1 MKINKGTFRYPALW
15 AMFGTVLVVV
25 IGVVLWVLSLF
36 NKSGST
42 TSTTSASGASSFVT
56 LGVLAVIAI
65 IAYRYLKGSWP
76 DKKFSIGFFGLLL
89 FNWIWWGISPETY
102 DNWRQSNVFW
112 PIIIALFFTGVI
124 AASTEKVAIIAR
136 KVLVAEVLFCIMF
149 GMFSYGSKNLCILG
163 FGGTCVKQV
172 SQPNVQSPVTSSAV
186 FAGNARDNWNGP
198 DKVFVM
204 DYWKDDSTMSDIA
217 AAESRF
223 NQYADS
229 TNRTCDGVLRHK
241 NDNGTEDLGVMQIN
255 SIHKD
260 EAEKLGFSLCTLE
273 GNLKYARVL
282 KEREGYAPW
291 NSSRYAWQYHC
302 LEKAGCNENATL
314 ADASGNVQFGNST
327 AEIIDLA
334 VKVPADGTPSQTILT
349 GSREHKLW
357 FSNPDTVKHNLIAIK
372 NGSMEILL
380 RKDSPVDLGLDL
392 ERIAFKSADGDS
404 LTMYVCRVRGRQPP
418 AGAKCVM

>member
-1 MKINKGTFRYPALW
+1 
-15 AMFGTVLVVV
+15 
-25 IGVVLWVLSLF
+25 
-36 NKSGST
+36 
-42 TSTTSASGASSFVT
+42 
-56 LGVLAVIAI
+56 
-65 IAYRYLKGSWP
+65 
-76 DKKFSIGFFGLLL
+76 
-89 FNWIWWGISPETY
+89 
-102 DNWRQSNVFW
+102 
-112 PIIIALFFTGVI
+112 
-124 AASTEKVAIIAR
+124 
-136 KVLVAEVLFCIMF
+136 
-149 GMFSYGSKNLCILG
+149 
-163 FGGTCVKQV
+163 
-172 SQPNVQSPVTSSAV
+172 
-186 FAGNARDNWNGP
+186 
-198 DKVFVM
+198 VFVV

-223 NQYADS
+223 NQYSDS